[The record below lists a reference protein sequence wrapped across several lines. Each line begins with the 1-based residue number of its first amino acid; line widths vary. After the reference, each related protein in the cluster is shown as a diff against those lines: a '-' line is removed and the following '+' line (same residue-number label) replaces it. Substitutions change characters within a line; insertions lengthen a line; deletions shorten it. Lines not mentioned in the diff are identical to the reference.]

1 MIASMACALTTLFEQ
16 QIVHFQKPAFNA
28 GRFGRRLGERMDR
41 GQGKMTLDDPQ
52 CPVEIMF

>member
-1 MIASMACALTTLFEQ
+1 MACALTTLFEQ